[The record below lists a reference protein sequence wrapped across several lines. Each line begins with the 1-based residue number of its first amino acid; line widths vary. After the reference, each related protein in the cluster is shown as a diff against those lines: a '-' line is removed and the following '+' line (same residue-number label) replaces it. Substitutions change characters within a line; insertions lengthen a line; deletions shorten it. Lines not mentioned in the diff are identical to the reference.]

1 MEIQMNEG
9 YIIIDSIYIG
19 GSGFVLGVSSSIPN
33 MYVTWE
39 HINGKYYNGRYTG
52 SMLSAKRDLL
62 SRATNALERM
72 ERKKQQKQG
81 NEPEFTPWGEIS
93 ECCELSPGIFSVSTP
108 SHGGIMAEASI
119 AKKYFLRRRQPVDFK
134 RMDIFALRKIVRQRL
149 QLGS

>member
-62 SRATNALERM
+62 SRATNALERNKAM
-72 ERKKQQKQG
+72 NLSLPRGER
-81 NEPEFTPWGEIS
+81 
-93 ECCELSPGIFSVSTP
+93 SVS
-108 SHGGIMAEASI
+108 AAN
-119 AKKYFLRRRQPVDFK
+119 YLPVYS
-134 RMDIFALRKIVRQRL
+134 L
-149 QLGS
+149 

>member
-52 SMLSAKRDLL
+52 SMLSAKGIY
-62 SRATNALERM
+62 SAERPM
-72 ERKKQQKQG
+72 RWKEW
-81 NEPEFTPWGEIS
+81 NEKTTET
-93 ECCELSPGIFSVSTP
+93 
-108 SHGGIMAEASI
+108 
-119 AKKYFLRRRQPVDFK
+119 RQ
-134 RMDIFALRKIVRQRL
+134 
-149 QLGS
+149 

>member
-72 ERKKQQKQG
+72 ERKNNRNKAM
-81 NEPEFTPWGEIS
+81 NLSLPRGER
-93 ECCELSPGIFSVSTP
+93 SVS
-108 SHGGIMAEASI
+108 AAN
-119 AKKYFLRRRQPVDFK
+119 YLPVYS
-134 RMDIFALRKIVRQRL
+134 L
-149 QLGS
+149 